1 MEKTKTTK
9 LVVSGMMISLGT
21 ILSLIK
27 IYEMPFGGTVT
38 AFSMVPVVLVSYIYG
53 VKWGMFT
60 SLIYSLLQ
68 LICGVATGIVSRMF
82 LPGDEQMVLS
92 AAITICIL
100 DYVLAYFV
108 LGFGGM
114 FKGKFKSET
123 SEIVFGSIVAVILR
137 WVMHIIS
144 GYIFYG
150 AWAEWFFGDATGL
163 AGIPVFE
170 NVCKWVMENV
180 TGNSLALLYSVV
192 YNGAYMVP
200 ELVLTAAFAPFIYRV
215 LKNTKKI

>member
-21 ILSLIK
+21 ILSLLK
-27 IYEMPFGGTVT
+27 LYELPFGGTVT
-38 AFSMVPVVLVSYIYG
+38 VASMVPVILVSYIYG

-92 AAITICIL
+92 AAISICIL
-100 DYVLAYFV
+100 DYILAYFV

-114 FKGKFKSET
+114 FKGKFKQKST
-123 SEIVFGSIVAVILR
+123 EIILGSAVAVTLR
-137 WVMHIIS
+137 WVMHVIS

-150 AWAEWFFGDATGL
+150 AWAEWFFGDVTGL
-163 AGIPVFE
+163 AGIPAFE
-170 NVCKWVMENV
+170 GICSWVMENV
-180 TGNSLALLYSVV
+180 SGNALALLYSAV
-192 YNGAYMVP
+192 YNGAYMLP
-200 ELVLTAAFAPFIYRV
+200 ELIITMVFAPFIYSV
-215 LKNTKKI
+215 LVRTKRI